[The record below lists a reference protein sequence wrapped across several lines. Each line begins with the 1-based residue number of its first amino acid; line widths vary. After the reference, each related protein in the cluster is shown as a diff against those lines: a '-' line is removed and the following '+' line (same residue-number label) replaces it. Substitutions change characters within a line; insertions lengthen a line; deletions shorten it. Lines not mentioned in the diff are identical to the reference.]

1 MAKFLVRKRSS
12 PDDPPEYA
20 VPRQAIAEFKA
31 EIARL
36 SPEPFQQL
44 LAEFMGCRPEP
55 ENIKRFACMYPD
67 KWVAALKNLARLAGY
82 REETL
87 VMHQHDLKRMSDAE
101 IEQAIID
108 LKAEDVEWEDVA
120 EGPSE
125 NDAKSCEGGQGVP
138 PGPLPVILYP
148 SDPDADDLA
157 DDISSG
163 LGMSKDESDGTERPL
178 PQGSAVS

>member
-1 MAKFLVRKRSS
+1 MAKVLVRKGSS

-44 LAEFMGCRPEP
+44 LADFMGCGPDP

-67 KWVAALKNLARLAGY
+67 KWIAALKNLAHLAGY

-87 VMHQHDLKRMSDAE
+87 VMHQHDLKKMSDAE
-101 IEQAIID
+101 LEQAIID
-108 LKAEDVEWEDVA
+108 LKAEDVEYEDVGGTPTAVA
-120 EGPSE
+120 E
-125 NDAKSCEGGQGVP
+125 SCVGGEGVP
-138 PGPLPVILYP
+138 PGPMPVILYP
-148 SDPDADDLA
+148 ENPPSFVLD
-157 DDISSG
+157 DDISHDSG
-163 LGMSKDESDGTERPL
+163 VFAAGTAET
-178 PQGSAVS
+178 